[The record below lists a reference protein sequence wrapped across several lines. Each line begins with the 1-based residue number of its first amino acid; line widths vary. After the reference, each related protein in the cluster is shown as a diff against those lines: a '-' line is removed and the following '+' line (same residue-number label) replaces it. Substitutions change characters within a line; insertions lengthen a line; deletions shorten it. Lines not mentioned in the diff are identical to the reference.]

1 MDGRSSKERRSL
13 RSIFSFGR
21 APGAVLPLRAQRHA
35 ATAKTKPAV
44 ARAVLTARVL
54 PPPRGS
60 RTPQPPA
67 ARASVRARSLRSV
80 ALGSI
85 ARTRLVP
92 RCVVNVRVSN
102 VPDQAAENYRG
113 NGAALS

>member
-1 MDGRSSKERRSL
+1 VRNVTPPRQK
-13 RSIFSFGR
+13 
-21 APGAVLPLRAQRHA
+21 QN
-35 ATAKTKPAV
+35 PAV